1 MRTPAG
7 TPRRTLVWLPLATTL
22 LALLAA
28 GCGRGDEAG
37 APSRLRLAHIYDV
50 SAPTHA
56 CGAAELA
63 RAVDAADVGLTVTVY
78 SGAQLGSEA
87 ELLEQVVTGQLEMA
101 IAGPSF
107 LATWHAPIGAF
118 DAAYAFE
125 DVDHLME
132 VVDGPIGQELWTALR
147 ERHGM
152 RVLDTWYYGAR
163 HITSRRPVRRPEDLK
178 GFRLRMPDARVWLA
192 TGEALG
198 ASPTPIAFTEV
209 YMALQQGIADGQE
222 NPIPTIHAMG
232 FHEVQTHLNL
242 TRHIQSSTQTII
254 AERVWER
261 LSSDQQDALAQAARA
276 ARQQVRACIE
286 RGDEE
291 LVAAWR
297 NDGALRI
304 VEDVD
309 VDAFRARARQRFSSG
324 FEFSPLYNRIVE
336 RAY

>member
-1 MRTPAG
+1 MQSLAG
-7 TPRRTLVWLPLATTL
+7 RHMGTAS
-22 LALLAA
+22 AAILAA
-28 GCGRGDEAG
+28 TLMVAAGACGPGADPG
-37 APSRLRLAHIYDV
+37 APSRLRLAHVYDV
-50 SAPTHA
+50 AAPTHA
-56 CGAAELA
+56 CGAAGFA
-63 RAVDAADVGLTVTVY
+63 RQVNDAGVGLDVTVY

-87 ELLEQVVTGQLEMA
+87 ELVEQIATGQLEMA

-107 LATWHAPIGAF
+107 LATWHPPVGAF

-125 DVDHLME
+125 DADHLME
-132 VVDGPIGQELWTALR
+132 VVDGAIGQELWDALR
-147 ERHGM
+147 ERHGI
-152 RVLDTWYYGAR
+152 RVLDTWFYGER

-178 GFRLRMPDARVWLA
+178 GFRLRLPDARVWLA

-232 FHEVQTHLNL
+232 FHEVQSHLNL
-242 TRHIQSSTQTII
+242 TRHIQSSTQTLI
-254 AERVWER
+254 AEAVWQR
-261 LSSDQQDALAQAARA
+261 LTSEQQETLARAARA
-276 ARQQVRACIE
+276 AREQVRTCIE
-286 RGDEE
+286 RGDEQ

-297 NDGALRI
+297 RDGALQI

-309 VDAFRARARQRFSSG
+309 VEAFRTRARQRFSSG
-324 FEFSPLYNRIVE
+324 FEFSELYTRIVQ

>member
-1 MRTPAG
+1 MDVLHVCHRG
-7 TPRRTLVWLPLATTL
+7 RGR
-22 LALLAA
+22 LALVAAMLAVVA
-28 GCGRGDEAG
+28 PACGPAERG

-56 CGAAELA
+56 CGASEFA
-63 RAVDAADVGLTVTVY
+63 RAVNAAGTGVEVTVY

-87 ELLEQVVTGQLEMA
+87 ELLEQLVTGQLEMA

-107 LATWHAPIGAF
+107 LATWHPPIGAF

-132 VVDGPIGQELWTALR
+132 VADGRIGQELWEALR

-152 RVLDTWYYGAR
+152 RVLDTWFYGER
-163 HITSRRPVRRPEDLK
+163 HITSRRPVRRPEDLR
-178 GFRLRMPDARVWLA
+178 GFRLRTPDARVWLA

-222 NPIPTIHAMG
+222 NPIPTIQAMG

-242 TRHIQSSTQTII
+242 TRHIQSSTQTLI
-254 AERVWER
+254 AERIWQR
-261 LSSDQQDALAQAARA
+261 LSAEQQDALVAAARM
-276 ARQQVRACIE
+276 ARQQVRDCIE
-286 RGDEE
+286 RGDERLLAE
-291 LVAAWR
+291 WR
-297 NDGALRI
+297 TDGALQI

-309 VDAFRARARQRFSSG
+309 VDAFRERARQRFSTG
-324 FEFSPLYNRIVE
+324 FEFSGLYNRIVQ
-336 RAY
+336 RDY

>member
-1 MRTPAG
+1 MPT
-7 TPRRTLVWLPLATTL
+7 RRYTGLRPCARP
-22 LALLAA
+22 LLAA
-28 GCGRGDEAG
+28 ALIVIVATACGSGTNED

-56 CGAAELA
+56 CGAAPLA
-63 RAVDAADVGLTVTVY
+63 QMVNDAGVGLEVTVY

-87 ELLEQVVTGQLEMA
+87 ELLEQLVTGQLEMA

-107 LATWHAPIGAF
+107 LATWHPPVGAF

-132 VVDGPIGQELWTALR
+132 VVDGAIGQELWDALR

-152 RVLDTWYYGAR
+152 RVLDTWFYGER

-242 TRHIQSSTQTII
+242 TRHIQSSTQTLM
-254 AERVWER
+254 AERIWQR
-261 LSSDQQDALAQAARA
+261 LTPQQQDTLVEAARA
-276 ARQQVRACIE
+276 SRQQVRACIE
-286 RGDEE
+286 RGDEQ

-297 NDGALRI
+297 KDGALQI
-304 VEDVD
+304 VEDID
-309 VDAFRARARQRFSSG
+309 IAAFRDRARQRFSTG
-324 FEFSPLYNRIVE
+324 FDFSELYTRIVQ
-336 RAY
+336 RSY